1 MIGHIAAMRLIQVQ
15 YGRLHVARASNP
27 GSEKHLWIYFAG

>member
-1 MIGHIAAMRLIQVQ
+1 MIGRSAAMRLIPAQ
-15 YGRLHVARASNP
+15 YGGLHVARASNS